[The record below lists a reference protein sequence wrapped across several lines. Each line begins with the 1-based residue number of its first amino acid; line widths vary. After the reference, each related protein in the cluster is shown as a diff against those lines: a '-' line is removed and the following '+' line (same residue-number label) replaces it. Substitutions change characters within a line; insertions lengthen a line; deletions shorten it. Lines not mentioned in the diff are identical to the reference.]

1 MNGFNQHLPAAAIN
15 AETSTRTGPKCAGL
29 IGLLLCGLV
38 LAPGCIERT
47 ITIKTEPEEATV
59 FLNDQEVGRSP
70 VKVPFTWYGDYDIII
85 RKKGYQTIQTHH
97 NLRAPWYELPGI
109 DIVTECLIPFTVHDD
124 RLLDTFVM
132 APQELPDPDTL
143 LEAAAAMRQQALA
156 NED

>member
-1 MNGFNQHLPAAAIN
+1 MGRKWVA
-15 AETSTRTGPKCAGL
+15 AGL
-29 IGLLLCGLV
+29 PPLCGLV
-38 LAPGCIERT
+38 LTSGCIERT

-97 NLRAPWYELPGI
+97 NVRAPWYELPGI
-109 DIVTECLIPFTVHDD
+109 DIVTECLIPVTVHDD
-124 RLLDTFVM
+124 RVLDTFVM
-132 APQELPDPDTL
+132 APQEPPSTDAL
-143 LEAAAAMRQQALA
+143 LEAAAAMRQQALT